1 MQNASSVA
9 PHRRT
14 KVKNIGGGGGGGQ
27 GLEYGGGAR
36 VD

>member
-14 KVKNIGGGGGGGQ
+14 KVKNIGGGGGGQ